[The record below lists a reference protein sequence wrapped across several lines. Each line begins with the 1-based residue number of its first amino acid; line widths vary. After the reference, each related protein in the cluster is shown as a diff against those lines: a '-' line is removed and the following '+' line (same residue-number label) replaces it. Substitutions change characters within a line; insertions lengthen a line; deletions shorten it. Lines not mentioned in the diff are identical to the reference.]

1 DPTPMMKRLA
11 LHLAFRAGVFRTTQ
25 IALGR
30 GQASILT
37 FHRFTGDGQGHRR
50 GLPVRRLEGGLRYLP
65 PRYLVLSL
73 LELCGEL
80 RRGVVPPHP
89 VAITIDDGYHGVASL
104 VAPLL
109 RRYDAPATFFV
120 VSDLVDGRLWLW
132 TDKFRFV
139 FDHAPAGLIHVK
151 TGAGVQ

>member
-1 DPTPMMKRLA
+1 YLTR
-11 LHLAFRAGVFRTTQ
+11 RYRVVS
-25 IALGR
+25 LG
-30 GQASILT
+30 
-37 FHRFTGDGQGHRR
+37 
-50 GLPVRRLEGGLRYLP
+50 
-65 PRYLVLSL
+65 
-73 LELCGEL
+73 ELCGEL
-80 RRGVVPPHP
+80 RRGVVTPHT
-89 VAITIDDGYHGVASL
+89 VAITIDDGYHEVASL

-151 TGAGVQ
+151 TGAGVQRIEIRETDDRAWHADRWREHAKRLPLDERDELLTTLSRTWGLEIPTEPPAEYRAMTWAEL